1 MTNKKHNFNKLT
13 KKANSCTKCD
23 RMLGRPKVLS
33 DKNGNINSK
42 ILFVAEAPGR
52 LGADRYHIPLAA
64 DQSGV
69 NFEKLL
75 NLIGWSRNDIFISNA
90 VICNPRKSD
99 GNNDTPTLKEIRNC
113 STYLTELINI
123 LNPEYIVTLGA
134 KALQSLNIICPHNI
148 VLKNDVAKPYKW
160 NNRIVFPLYHSGP
173 RAFIH
178 RPLKKQAED
187 YNNLK
192 NFVENKSKT
201 IINNTTIKN
210 QKMHSL
216 ICYLLNAL
224 NSTTRFKLAKL
235 VYLIDFKTYQESGH
249 TITDSVYLREKFGP
263 LSIDFGDSL
272 NLLKDSIITSFK
284 GNEINHEIKHSLDL
298 PYNFT
303 QTELDE
309 INTIIKKYID
319 KDDHQLYSIVYHTT
333 PMKHLLKKEKELGKL
348 LLHKKVKFDNSLENK
363 QLEFYN

>member
-1 MTNKKHNFNKLT
+1 MTNKNHKFKNLIT
-13 KKANSCTKCD
+13 KVNSCTKCD

-42 ILFVAEAPGR
+42 ILFIAEAPGR
-52 LGADRYHIPLAA
+52 LGADKYHIPLAA

-75 NLIGWSRNDIFISNA
+75 NFIGWSRNDIFISNA
-90 VICNPRKSD
+90 VICNPRKAN
-99 GNNDTPTLKEIRNC
+99 GNNDTPRLKELRNC

-123 LNPEYIVTLGA
+123 LDPKYIVTLGT
-134 KALQSLNIICPHNI
+134 KALQSLNIIFPHNI
-148 VLKNDVAKPYKW
+148 ILKNDVAKPYNW

-178 RPLKKQAED
+178 RPLYKQAED
-187 YNNLK
+187 YMNLK
-192 NFVENKSKT
+192 MFVEGKSNA

-216 ICYLLNAL
+216 VCLLLNTL

-235 VYLIDFKTYQESGH
+235 VYLIDFKTFEESGH
-249 TITDSVYLREKFGP
+249 TVTDSVYLREKFGP
-263 LSIDFGDSL
+263 LAIDFGDSL
-272 NLLKDSIITSFK
+272 NILKDSLITSFK
-284 GNEINHEIKHSLDL
+284 GKEINHKIKHSLDM
-298 PYNFT
+298 PYNFN
-303 QTELDE
+303 QNELDE
-309 INTIIKKYID
+309 INAIINKYVD
-319 KDDHQLYSIVYHTT
+319 KDDRQLYSIVYHTT
-333 PMKHLLKKEKELGKL
+333 PMKRLLKKEKELGKL
-348 LLHKKVKFDNSLENK
+348 LLHKKVIFDRRYTNE